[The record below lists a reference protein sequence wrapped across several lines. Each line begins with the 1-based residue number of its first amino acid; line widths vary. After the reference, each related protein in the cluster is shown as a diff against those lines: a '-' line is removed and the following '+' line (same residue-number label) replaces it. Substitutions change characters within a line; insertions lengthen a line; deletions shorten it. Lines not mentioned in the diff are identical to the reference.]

1 MRQAERPRT
10 GVKDRALRLL
20 AVRSRSRYELRSR
33 LLRAGYESEEVDA
46 AISDLEGVGL
56 VDDERFA
63 RELAEHKRRR
73 GMGRRAGL
81 AALRSKGVDRDLAER
96 TVNEVQ
102 PEDDADLA
110 FELARGRLERLRA
123 LPPDVVYRRLVGF
136 LIRRGYEPIIARAAV
151 QRALAEMEVR

>member
-10 GVKDRALRLL
+10 GVKGRALRLL

-96 TVNEVQ
+96 TVDEVQ

-136 LIRRGYEPIIARAAV
+136 LIRRGYEPTIARAAV

>member
-33 LLRAGYESEEVDA
+33 LVRAGYESEEVDG

-96 TVNEVQ
+96 TVDEVQ

-110 FELARGRLERLRA
+110 FELARGRLERLPA

>member
-33 LLRAGYESEEVDA
+33 LLRAGYESEEVEA

-63 RELAEHKRRR
+63 RDLAEHKRRR

-96 TVNEVQ
+96 TVDEVQ